1 MVGGRILRQLP
12 AGISKKRKGGERN
25 PFPDEMFLRLRMSGA
40 GGGGARGGWRVCNP
54 SGQAIEAVTEKRV
67 IILYEDLV
75 SNQI

>member
-40 GGGGARGGWRVCNP
+40 RGGWRVCNP